1 MAAASHGAALRTL
14 LGTLEGMTLEEIG
27 GSGHSD
33 NTAVSLLEVEG
44 ERIQV
49 VFRDDNSHVPAE
61 ASTFRRQS
69 WFKEGP
75 AAEEP
80 GLWFP
85 APGRRETPRSWTGCW
100 GRSRRAG
107 WPGWWER
114 VPYL

>member
-1 MAAASHGAALRTL
+1 MP
-14 LGTLEGMTLEEIG
+14 LEEIG

-85 APGRRETPRSWTGCW
+85 APRQEGRRPGP
-100 GRSRRAG
+100 GRDAG
-107 WPGWWER
+107 GGPGGPGGLDGGRE
-114 VPYL
+114 